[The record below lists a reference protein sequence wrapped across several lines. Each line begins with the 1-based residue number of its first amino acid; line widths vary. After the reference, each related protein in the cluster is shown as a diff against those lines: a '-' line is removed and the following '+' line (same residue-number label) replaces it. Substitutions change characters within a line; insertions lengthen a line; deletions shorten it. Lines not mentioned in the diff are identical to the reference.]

1 MGPLESLL
9 EAAVQCANLE
19 EVARLQAAG
28 GGDAALSVALAALAG
43 EVLAATSAAELA
55 DLVADLAHPAVA
67 GCVPDAAA
75 ALQARAAGTVHFRAG
90 ELEAAAAAYSSAL
103 RWIDEAADGA
113 GAATLFCNRSIC
125 HAALNRH
132 AAALADA
139 ECAAAADPASAKA
152 RHRAALAHERLGAP
166 AAALREARAALARA
180 PASAES
186 AALVA
191 RLSVVPGAAAAGAAD
206 AADAGSPAA
215 LGANFVWHDVPAA
228 LRCEAEASADDDA
241 DAGFSTADAAALAA
255 AASPLLTVVDAPGAG
270 RALTAAAA
278 AAAGAD
284 LLREAPFALALTKGR
299 RRSHCAA
306 CARELPAHPFPCAR
320 CPAAAFC
327 SPACREA
334 ERWHSPGGPECG
346 VAYPALL
353 PPDLLL
359 ALRVARDLGARC
371 GAPAARLVASLES
384 HLARLPPDAALHLA
398 AAARVAAAAH
408 AAAAARA
415 AAPAPPLL
423 AAAVLRA
430 LAQVRVNGVAVVP
443 PECGG
448 AEDRV
453 ALAIYPIT
461 ATMNHSCR
469 PTIALRFDG
478 AELVAR
484 AAPRGLKA
492 GEPLLHCYGPQAGE
506 MARTQRR
513 AALAQ
518 QYFFE
523 CRCVAC
529 AAAAPD
535 AAEAAAVGLACA
547 CGGAAPAPTAAAAG
561 LVSRYDL
568 PAPAAGEGA
577 CSRCGARVGEADW
590 NGKLL
595 PALTRARELFDAG
608 CELAGGVS
616 GAFEARR
623 LLEAS
628 LTLRVELLHRES
640 QVLGA
645 TADAAAF
652 ACQVAGDAAAAAAHA
667 RTGLA
672 VAEANYGARSLPAA
686 HQRARLAALL
696 QAEGGGA
703 ARREAAALLA
713 DAQAVLELHGH
724 ALDA

>member
-9 EAAVQCANLE
+9 KSAVQCANLE

-28 GGDAALSVALAALAG
+28 GGDAALATALASLAG
-43 EVLAATSAAELA
+43 EVLAATAAAELA

-75 ALQARAAGTVHFRAG
+75 ALQARAAGAAHFRAG
-90 ELEAAAAAYSSAL
+90 EHEAAAAAYSSAL
-103 RWIDEAADGA
+103 RWIDEVADGA
-113 GAATLFCNRSIC
+113 GTAALYCNRSIC
-125 HAALNRH
+125 HAVLNRH

-139 ECAAAADPASAKA
+139 ECAAAADPASGKA

-191 RLSVVPGAAAAGAAD
+191 RLAAFPGAAGP
-206 AADAGSPAA
+206 ADAGSPAA
-215 LGANFVWHDVPAA
+215 LGADFVWHDVPAA
-228 LRCEAEASADDDA
+228 LRCEAEASAYDEDDA
-241 DAGFSTADAAALAA
+241 GDAAFSTADAAALAA

-278 AAAGAD
+278 AAARAD
-284 LLREAPFALALTKGR
+284 LFREAPFALALAKGR

-327 SPACREA
+327 SPACRAA
-334 ERWHSPGGPECG
+334 ERWHSPGGIECG
-346 VAYPALL
+346 VPYPALL
-353 PPDLLL
+353 PPDLFL
-359 ALRVARDLGARC
+359 ALRVARGLGARR

-384 HLARLPPDAALHLA
+384 HLARLPPDDALHLA
-398 AAARVAAAAH
+398 AAATCAAEAH

-415 AAPAPPLL
+415 EPPAPPLP

-453 ALAIYPIT
+453 ALAVYPIT
-461 ATMNHSCR
+461 SMMNHSCAASV
-469 PTIALRFDG
+469 ALRFSG
-478 AELVAR
+478 AELVAC
-484 AAPRGLKA
+484 AAPRGLAA

-506 MARTQRR
+506 MTRAQRR
-513 AALAQ
+513 AALEQ
-518 QYFFE
+518 QYHFE
-523 CRCVAC
+523 CRCAAC
-529 AAAAPD
+529 AAAVPD

-547 CGGAAPAPTAAAAG
+547 CGGAAPAPAAAAAG

-568 PAPAAGEGA
+568 PAPAAGAGA

-595 PALTRARELFDAG
+595 PALRRARELFDAG
-608 CELAGGVS
+608 CEAAGG
-616 GAFEARR
+616 GAGGAAEARR

-628 LTLRVELLHRES
+628 LAARAELLHREN

-652 ACQVAGDAAAAAAHA
+652 ACQAGGAAAAAAAHA
-667 RTGLA
+667 RAGLA
-672 VAEANYGARSLPAA
+672 IAEANFGARSLPAA
-686 HQRARLAALL
+686 HQRVRLAALL
-696 QAEGGGA
+696 QTEGGDL
-703 ARREAAALLA
+703 ARREASALLT
-713 DAQAVLELHGH
+713 DARRVLELHGH
-724 ALDA
+724 TLEA